1 MSASRAVNA
10 RSRGASRS
18 RVSQRTHRVDISAI
32 FKNTI
37 TAMFFMTAFGLSG
50 YGIYWLLPKLNW
62 PVENVVLEGDFNW
75 LDQSAVHKAIT
86 ENLDGDLFSIDIKKL
101 RAEIR
106 QVPWVEDAE
115 INRVYPDSL
124 IVQVK
129 EERPVAQWNDQ
140 GYISSLGEFIESPV
154 YAELSGL
161 PQLSSSLRGVD
172 AQTGAREAIEIY
184 HLLNS
189 AVLVSGE
196 SVEMLS
202 QNSSGGWIMVW
213 DSGLEI
219 DLGRSDHLKRVRHAL
234 AAWRR
239 LPAAERQTVGEIDAR
254 YDNGV
259 AIRARR
265 AQKEEEQMAN
275 ENEPASKSSSTKPDN
290 PA

>member
-1 MSASRAVNA
+1 MSSSRAVKA

-18 RVSQRTHRVDISAI
+18 RVSQRNNRVDISAI
-32 FKNTI
+32 FKNTM
-37 TAMFFMTAFGLSG
+37 TAMFFITVVGLSG
-50 YGIYWLLPKLNW
+50 FGIYWLLPKLNW
-62 PVENVVLEGDFNW
+62 PVENVVLEGEFNW

-115 INRVYPDSL
+115 IKRIYPDSL
-124 IVQVK
+124 VVQVK

-140 GYISSLGEFIESPV
+140 GYISSLGEFIESPIH
-154 YAELSGL
+154 EEISGL
-161 PQLSSSLRGVD
+161 PLLSSNLRGVD
-172 AQTGAREAIEIY
+172 AETGAREAIDIY

-196 SVEMLS
+196 SVEMLA
-202 QNSSGGWIMVW
+202 QDASGGWIMVW
-213 DSGLEI
+213 ESGLEI

-239 LPAAERQTVGEIDAR
+239 LPSEERQTIGEIDAR

-265 AQKEEEQMAN
+265 IQEEKQMAN
-275 ENEPASKSSSTKPDN
+275 GDEPARNPSSTKTDN
-290 PA
+290 PV